1 SCCDTKLHVSRA
13 NPLYL
18 LMLRCGL
25 RVSEVARLT
34 PADLDWDQ
42 QSLRITQGKGRKDR
56 IVFVAADALAALR
69 TCAGIRMKLSIDNCC
84 KFNGFMLL
92 SQTRAEYLCCCA
104 SFSRRLGRQTFC
116 GGTGTGE
123 KAAECQLGLKDHLH
137 PAIGQSLEMSD
148 EFEQAQFTF
157 LLQPQGMTHL
167 WTQRIIEQNEQHAS
181 IEIT

>member
-1 SCCDTKLHVSRA
+1 
-13 NPLYL
+13 
-18 LMLRCGL
+18 
-25 RVSEVARLT
+25 
-34 PADLDWDQ
+34 
-42 QSLRITQGKGRKDR
+42 
-56 IVFVAADALAALR
+56 
-69 TCAGIRMKLSIDNCC
+69 MKLSMDSCC

-137 PAIGQSLEMSD
+137 PPIGQSLEMSD
-148 EFEQAQFTF
+148 EFEQTQFTF

-167 WTQRIIEQNEQHAS
+167 WTQRIIEQNEQHAA